1 MNTAVE
7 TMLER
12 YKCQSEQDYV
22 NALKEIMQEVALL
35 GLWRAKFFEHAA
47 FYGGTALR
55 ILYKLDRFSEDLDFS
70 LLKKDENFKLSSY
83 LGAIQVELES
93 LGFGVT
99 VEEKKKS
106 VETSIE
112 SAFIKAG
119 TKEHL
124 LKIEIPRALAD
135 QVQHNAILK
144 IKLEVDTDP
153 PGKFETEAKTLLLPI
168 PFAVNTLKL
177 PDLFAGKIHA
187 LLERNHK
194 TRVKGRDHFDF
205 VWYLARNTPVRL
217 EYLHEKLK
225 QSSKWSAKNGWDS
238 KQPLTIEKLR
248 SLLSI
253 KFSEVDFE
261 VAKRDVAPFIKDQD
275 ALNMWGKEFFSQM
288 LDGVRG
294 TRS

>member
-70 LLKKDENFKLSSY
+70 LLRKEENFKLSSY

-106 VETSIE
+106 VETAIE

-124 LKIEIPRALAD
+124 LKIEVPRGLTD

-187 LLERNHK
+187 LLERDYK

-205 VWYLARNTPVRL
+205 VWYVARNTPVRL

-225 QSSKWSAKNGWDS
+225 QSGKWSSRNGWS
-238 KQPLTIEKLR
+238 SSELLTVEKLQE
-248 SLLSI
+248 LLAR
-253 KFSEVDFE
+253 KFSEIDFE
-261 VAKRDVAPFIKDQD
+261 LAKKDVAPFIKDQD
-275 ALNMWGKEFFSQM
+275 ALKLWNAQFFSQ
-288 LDGVRG
+288 LSTGVDGV
-294 TRS
+294 

>member
-1 MNTAVE
+1 MNNAVE

-70 LLKKDENFKLSSY
+70 LLKKDENFKLASY

-106 VETSIE
+106 VETAIE

-124 LKIEIPRALAD
+124 LKIEVPRGLVD

-144 IKLEVDTDP
+144 IKLEIDTDP

-177 PDLFAGKIHA
+177 PDLFSGKIHA
-187 LLERNHK
+187 LLERDYK

-205 VWYLARNTPVRL
+205 VWYVARNTPIRL

-225 QSSKWSAKNGWDS
+225 QSGKWSSKNGWNS
-238 KQPLTIEKLR
+238 SELLTIEKLQK
-248 SLLSI
+248 LLAR
-253 KFSEVDFE
+253 KFSEIDFE
-261 VAKRDVAPFIKDQD
+261 LAKKDVAPFIKDQD
-275 ALNMWGKEFFSQM
+275 ALRLWSTEFFSGLVQRM
-288 LDGVRG
+288 V
-294 TRS
+294 S

>member
-1 MNTAVE
+1 MNSAVE

-12 YKCQSEQDYV
+12 YQCQSEQDYE
-22 NALKEIMQEVALL
+22 NALKEIMQEIALL

-55 ILYKLDRFSEDLDFS
+55 ILYKLNRFSEDLDFS
-70 LLKKDENFKLSSY
+70 LLKKDENFKLSNY
-83 LGAIQVELES
+83 LQAIQVELES

-106 VETSIE
+106 IETAIE

-124 LKIEIPRALAD
+124 LKIEVPQSLAD
-135 QVQHNAILK
+135 RVQHNATLK

-168 PFAVNTLKL
+168 PFSVNTFKL

-187 LLERNHK
+187 ILERDYK
-194 TRVKGRDHFDF
+194 TRVKGRDYFDF
-205 VWYLARNTPVRL
+205 VWYMARNTPVRL
-217 EYLHEKLK
+217 EHLNEKLK
-225 QSSKWSAKNGWDS
+225 QSGKWSSQKGWS
-238 KQPLTIEKLR
+238 ANQPLTTEKLR
-248 SLLSI
+248 ELLAK
-253 KFSEVDFE
+253 KFSEVDFDL
-261 VAKRDVAPFIKDQD
+261 AKRDVAPFIKDQD
-275 ALNMWGKEFFSQM
+275 ALKLWGEEFFGGLVQRVVS
-288 LDGVRG
+288 
-294 TRS
+294 

>member
-83 LGAIQVELES
+83 LGAIQFELES

-112 SAFIKAG
+112 SAFIKARN
-119 TKEHL
+119 KEHL
-124 LKIEIPRALAD
+124 LKIEVPRGLVD

-144 IKLEVDTDP
+144 IKLEIDTDP

-187 LLERNHK
+187 LLERDYK

-205 VWYLARNTPVRL
+205 VWYVARNTPVRL
-217 EYLHEKLK
+217 EYLQEKLK
-225 QSSKWSAKNGWDS
+225 QSGRWSSTNGWDS
-238 KQPLTIEKLR
+238 SQLLTIEKLR

-275 ALNMWGKEFFSQM
+275 ALKMWGKKFFSQM

-294 TRS
+294 T